1 MSILGLSLFT
11 CNFPPSILSSYHMM
25 LTILEEMTQLPIY
38 MDHQST
44 TPLDKKVLE
53 SMLPYF
59 TEEFGN
65 PHSRSHIFGWT
76 AEEAVTDARKVIA
89 KFLNAHPLEIIFTS
103 GATESVNIAIKG
115 VANFYKDKKKHI
127 ITTSI
132 EHKCVLDTCRI
143 LDEEGFKVTYLPVDH
158 EGFINIETLKK
169 SITPETI
176 LVSIQHANS
185 EIGTIQDINKIG
197 SICRENGVFFHT
209 DIAQT
214 FGKLVIDVEKANID
228 MLSISGHKIYGP
240 KGVGAL
246 YLRRKPR
253 VRIKPLITGGG
264 QERGVRAGTLATPL
278 IVGLKTAAE
287 IAFARLEKDAKN
299 MEALSKRLYDGLSK
313 LKKVYLNGPKLGRN
327 RLYNNI
333 NMSFSGIEGESLIGA
348 IKEIAVSSGSACT
361 SASLESSYVLHSI
374 GVDDL
379 LAHTSIRFGIGRS
392 TTAKDIDFTI
402 NTIKRAI
409 ERLREMSPLWEMME
423 EGVDL
428 DKIQWNY

>member
-1 MSILGLSLFT
+1 MSILKK
-11 CNFPPSILSSYHMM
+11 MK
-25 LTILEEMTQLPIY
+25 QLPIY

-158 EGFINIETLKK
+158 EGFINLETLKK

-333 NMSFSGIEGESLIGA
+333 NMSFAGIEGESLIGA

-361 SASLESSYVLHSI
+361 SASLESSYVLHAI